1 VFAKVIYLTARI
13 PSPTYSLPFNA
24 QAWRTPRFGERCM
37 NYFDRFNQGGFSLWW
52 SLRCLQ
58 AIFCA
63 WAVASLLGL
72 FLHSK
77 RLSELGYMLSDTLL
91 YIVLLTAVV
100 QSVLSVFRRIRS
112 R

>member
-1 VFAKVIYLTARI
+1 
-13 PSPTYSLPFNA
+13 
-24 QAWRTPRFGERCM
+24 M
-37 NYFDRFNQGGFSLWW
+37 NYLERFNQGGFSLWW
-52 SLRCLQ
+52 TLRWLQ

-63 WAVASLLGL
+63 WAVVSLLGF

-77 RLSELGYMLSDTLL
+77 RFSELGYMLSDTFL

-100 QSVLSVFRRIRS
+100 QGALWVFRRVRS